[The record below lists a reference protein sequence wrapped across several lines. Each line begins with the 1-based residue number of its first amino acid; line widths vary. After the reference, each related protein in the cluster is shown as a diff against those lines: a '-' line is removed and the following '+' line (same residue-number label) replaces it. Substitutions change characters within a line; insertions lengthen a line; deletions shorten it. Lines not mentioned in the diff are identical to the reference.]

1 MAFMAGRERSLG
13 EYQKGWIN
21 MKVICWHTGGR
32 RGAAL
37 AVAKRGHRVF
47 GTGKMLAAVP
57 VATGTAGGFTEV
69 MGAILGIA
77 DWLCWGV
84 IVFAGA
90 SWMLGNKT
98 KAIEHIIGGCSGY
111 VIVRHASDIRDFLRG
126 L

>member
-1 MAFMAGRERSLG
+1 
-13 EYQKGWIN
+13 
-21 MKVICWHTGGR
+21 MKVLCWYVGDHR
-32 RGAAL
+32 QLAARAARKSHRYL
-37 AVAKRGHRVF
+37 AS
-47 GTGKMLAAVP
+47 GKMMAAVP
-57 VATGTAGGFTEV
+57 AAAGTNSGFTEV
-69 MGAILGIA
+69 MGAILGLA

-111 VIVRHASDIRDFLRG
+111 IIIRHASDIRDFLRG